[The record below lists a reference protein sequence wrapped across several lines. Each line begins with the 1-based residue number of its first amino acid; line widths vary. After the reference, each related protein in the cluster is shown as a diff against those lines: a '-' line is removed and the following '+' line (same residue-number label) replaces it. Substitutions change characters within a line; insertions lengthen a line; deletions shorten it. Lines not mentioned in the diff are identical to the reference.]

1 MYSTVISCVIVIG
14 TLSEFFD
21 SYMGV
26 KQGEPLSTLLFIFF
40 VNDMSSYLQT
50 DSLDYLSIDEL
61 QIYIL
66 LFADDTVL
74 FSYTKPGLQI
84 LLHKLH
90 TYCNEWGITV
100 NTDKTICM
108 VFKKCNRVEQFD
120 MFYNNNNRL
129 TVVQKFT
136 YLVVTLSS
144 NGLFYQ
150 AQKAL
155 ANQSLKSLFALNS
168 IFDTVAL
175 ETTDKIKRFDSLV
188 APILNYSSEVC
199 FFYDAN
205 DVETSI

>member
-1 MYSTVISCVIVIG
+1 MYSTVKSCVRVNG

-61 QIYIL
+61 QIYIV

-100 NTDKTICM
+100 NTDKTVCM
-108 VFKKCNRVEQFD
+108 VFRKCNRVEQFD
-120 MFYNNNNRL
+120 MFYNNTRL

-136 YLVVTLSS
+136 YLGVTLSS

-155 ANQSLKSLFALNS
+155 ANQ
-168 IFDTVAL
+168 
-175 ETTDKIKRFDSLV
+175 
-188 APILNYSSEVC
+188 
-199 FFYDAN
+199 
-205 DVETSI
+205 